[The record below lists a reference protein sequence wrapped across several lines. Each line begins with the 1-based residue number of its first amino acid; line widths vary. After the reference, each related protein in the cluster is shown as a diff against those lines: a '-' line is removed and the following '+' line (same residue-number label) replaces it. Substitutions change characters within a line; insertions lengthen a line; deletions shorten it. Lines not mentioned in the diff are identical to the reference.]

1 MEKAEAKPDT
11 VIMEFDVVVFDY
23 TSLPKPRYFTLLIM
37 FFVEKKKVLNMKML
51 QMAFYEELKTVSI
64 NRSNYWPLL

>member
-37 FFVEKKKVLNMKML
+37 FFVEKK
-51 QMAFYEELKTVSI
+51 S
-64 NRSNYWPLL
+64 P